1 MPEDAVLKA
10 LTELKTKVDDLSAK
24 VSTLERK
31 WQLVTS
37 AAMLLIG
44 AIGGP
49 QAVSLVNGGGGG

>member
-10 LTELKTKVDDLSAK
+10 LTELKAKVDDLSAK
-24 VSTLERK
+24 VTTLERR

-37 AAMLLIG
+37 VAMLLIG

-49 QAVSLVNGGGGG
+49 QAVSLVNGGGA